1 MDTARRTL
9 LLLLAIPLAL
19 LAAGCVQVKTVPR
32 KSQTEKALAPLRDI
46 DTFTGRCHCGRV
58 QYIASAPVEKTST
71 CDCPGCR
78 KATGTFS
85 APFVTVKRDRF
96 EITAGEPK
104 AYRGRSGK
112 KCDAHGTYHFCPDCG
127 TQVYWLGDRGDT
139 VDLFAGTLDDPTVY
153 RAHASD

>member
-1 MDTARRTL
+1 MNTAIRL
-9 LLLLAIPLAL
+9 LLLSAVSLAMLS
-19 LAAGCVQVKTVPR
+19 AGCVQVKTVPR
-32 KSQTEKALAPLRDI
+32 RSQTQKALAPARDI
-46 DTFTGRCHCGRV
+46 DTFTGRCHCGRL
-58 QYIASAPVEKTST
+58 QYTASAPVEKTST
-71 CDCPGCR
+71 CDCVGCR

-96 EITAGEPK
+96 ETTTGEPK

-112 KCDAHGTYHFCPDCG
+112 ACDAHGTYHFCPHCG

-153 RAHASD
+153 RAHAND